1 MKIGNIWNKIS
12 KNDNRFLSFSL
23 DEAFLALY
31 PQFKSLSLVA
41 FYIPE
46 KERKSDKSPSYS
58 LHLVLKENKTKEEN
72 VVEFAEDDIPF

>member
-12 KNDNRFLSFSL
+12 KNDNKFLSFSL
-23 DEAFLALY
+23 DEAFLELY

-46 KERKSDKSPSYS
+46 EERKSDKSPSYT
-58 LHLVLKENKTKEEN
+58 LHLMSRKNKTEEES
-72 VVEFAEDDIPF
+72 VVDFTEVDIPF

>member
-1 MKIGNIWNKIS
+1 MKIGNIWNKTS
-12 KNDNRFLSFSL
+12 ENNNRFLSFSL

-58 LHLVLKENKTKEEN
+58 LHLVIKENKTKEES
-72 VVEFAEDDIPF
+72 VIEFAEVDIPF